1 MRQANDLF
9 QVHRYRLVIAV
20 LAALL
25 VTQETQAPPS
35 WWVLSALYAGS
46 VAADWHSTNSVLDN
60 PACYERNPILGR
72 HPSRTRVAAWM
83 LAGGAGAYLIA
94 NQVRKSGRPRLAR
107 GLLIGMT
114 VIEAGLAVRN
124 QRLDP

>member
-1 MRQANDLF
+1 MKRGRQLAG
-9 QVHRYRLVIAV
+9 IA

-25 VTQETQAPPS
+25 VTQESPAPPS
-35 WWVLSALYAGS
+35 WWALSALYAGS
-46 VAADWHSTNSVLDN
+46 VAMDWRSTNTFLGQPGAYETN
-60 PACYERNPILGR
+60 PVLGR

-83 LAGGAGAYLIA
+83 LAGGTGAWLVA
-94 NQVRKSGRPRLAR
+94 DRVRRSGRQRLAR

-114 VIEAGLAVRN
+114 VLETSLAVRN